1 MIDTTITYSKGF
13 IVRSYYL
20 TTPFDDTFMQNVLD
34 LASEME
40 SPIGAKN
47 RFIRDEIHLRS
58 AELN

>member
-1 MIDTTITYSKGF
+1 MRDTTISYSKGF

-40 SPIGAKN
+40 SSIGAK
-47 RFIRDEIHLRS
+47 RKFMREEHTLRS
-58 AELN
+58 IELN